1 MINHLGGL
9 PMSPIRQQLLD
20 TIEQAPEAELT
31 EILHLLQS
39 RHPIPQP
46 KIDSSTQAW
55 NTVVDRLNNLTPEQR
70 THQRQTVSRLL
81 QSWDETSDED
91 EENWEELKTSLDR
104 NRNSYRPLFP

>member
-1 MINHLGGL
+1 
-9 PMSPIRQQLLD
+9 MSPIRQQLLD
-20 TIEQAPEAELT
+20 AIEQAPEAELT

-39 RHPIPQP
+39 RHTIPQP
-46 KIDSSTQAW
+46 TIDSSTQAW

-104 NRNSYRPLFP
+104 NRNGYRPLFP

>member
-1 MINHLGGL
+1 
-9 PMSPIRQQLLD
+9 MSPIRQQLLD

-39 RHPIPQP
+39 RHTLPQP

-55 NTVVDRLNNLTPEQR
+55 NAVVDRLNNLTPEQR
-70 THQRQTVSRLL
+70 THQRQTISNLF
-81 QSWDETSDED
+81 QSWDEASDEG